1 MTYEWSI
8 NRELV
13 ERISRVTRLNLT
25 EEEIEK
31 FTEQLKVIL
40 ENFKELDT
48 IDTKDIEPSFQPQ
61 PISNILREDVVDKWK
76 WDPLGNT
83 KHRDGKYFK
92 GPRIQ

>member
-1 MTYEWSI
+1 MTSDWSI
-8 NRELV
+8 DRELV
-13 ERISRVTRLNLT
+13 ERISRATRLKLT

-48 IDTKDIEPSFQPQ
+48 IDTNGIEPSFQPQ
-61 PISNILREDVVDKWK
+61 PLCNILREDDVDQWN
-76 WDPLGNT
+76 WDPLENT
-83 KHRDGKYFK
+83 EHREGKYFK